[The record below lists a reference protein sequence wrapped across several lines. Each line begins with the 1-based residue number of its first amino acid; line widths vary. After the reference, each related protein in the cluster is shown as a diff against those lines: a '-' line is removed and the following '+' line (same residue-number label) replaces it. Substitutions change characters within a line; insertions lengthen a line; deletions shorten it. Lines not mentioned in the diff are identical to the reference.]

1 MRGRDDVLW
10 ITFEDLKEDL
20 EGSVKK
26 VADFLQIECD
36 AQLLAMVC
44 LLLLASRLP
53 SEQCAFACDF
63 C

>member
-1 MRGRDDVLW
+1 MLW

-36 AQLLAMVC
+36 EKLLATVR
-44 LLLLASRLP
+44 LALFASRLRT
-53 SEQCAFACDF
+53 A
-63 C
+63 

>member
-1 MRGRDDVLW
+1 MLW